1 MKSGAAPSKRIA
13 IAGGGISGLAT
24 AYQLACD
31 GVEYTLFEA
40 SDRLGGIVE
49 TVRSQGFVI
58 ECGPDSWVTEKPW
71 ARELAIELGLEDQI
85 IASNDQSRRTYV
97 QQGSEAQLIPV
108 PDGMRMMVPAKWGP
122 LLESPLFSS
131 QARLAYQLEPKRAA
145 ELKASAP
152 DHDESVAD
160 FVRRHFG
167 EEVARTIAGPLL
179 AAVFGGDITQLS
191 VRAVMPAFVRMEAEE
206 GSLIQAVQRRAQQS
220 PPAIFTTLATG
231 LETLIERMVSK
242 LPSASLRLQTPVLQ
256 IEADRG
262 RWRLTT
268 AQGEDRF
275 DAVVLATPLHVTQA
289 LLRPLGE
296 GARLIGL
303 LPQQATSA
311 IVVALAFAG
320 AQAAHLRIP
329 GGFGFVV
336 PQTFDGESGPTHQL
350 LACTFVHQKFP
361 GRAPQGAVL
370 LRAFFGGDSGE
381 ALLGE
386 ADDKLVERARLQLS
400 RVLGPLPKAS
410 ETIVRRWPHSLPQ
423 YAVGHLERM
432 AELESLLGTMPG
444 LHLVG
449 SAYHGV
455 GLPDLI
461 RQGRATARLLALA
474 PSKTHER
481 SPLPC

>member
-1 MKSGAAPSKRIA
+1 MSSGAAPPKRIA

-24 AYQLACD
+24 AYQLARD
-31 GVEYTLFEA
+31 SVECTLFEA
-40 SDRLGGIVE
+40 SERLGGIVE
-49 TVRSQGFVI
+49 TVRKDGFVI

-71 ARELAIELGLEDQI
+71 ARELAVELGLEHQI
-85 IASNDQSRRTYV
+85 IGSNDRWRRTYV
-97 QQGSEAQLIPV
+97 QQGDEHLAQLVPI

-122 LLESPLFSS
+122 LLESPLFSE
-131 QARLAYQLEPKRAA
+131 QARLAYQREPKRAP

-152 DHDESVAD
+152 HHDESVAD

-179 AAVFGGDITQLS
+179 AAVFGGDIAQLS

-220 PPAIFTTLATG
+220 PQAIFTTLSGG

-242 LPSASLRLQTPVLQ
+242 LPSASLRLRTPVLR
-256 IEADRG
+256 IETDRG
-262 RWRLTT
+262 SWRLVT
-268 AQGEDRF
+268 AGGEDRF

-289 LLRPLGE
+289 LLRPLSD
-296 GARLIGL
+296 GARMAGL

-311 IVVALAFAG
+311 IVVALAFAPN
-320 AQAAHLRIP
+320 QAARLRIP
-329 GGFGFVV
+329 PGFGFVV
-336 PQTFDGESGPTHQL
+336 PQALDGESSHQL

-361 GRAPQGAVL
+361 GRAPEGAVL
-370 LRAFFGGDSGE
+370 LRAFFGGHSGD
-381 ALLGE
+381 ALSVE
-386 ADDKLVERARLQLS
+386 TDDNLIERARLQLS
-400 RVLGPLPKAS
+400 RVLGPLPEAS
-410 ETIVRRWPHSLPQ
+410 ETVVRRWPHSLPQ

-432 AELESLLGTMPG
+432 AELESLLSAMPG

-461 RQGRATARLLALA
+461 RQGRATARVLAGQPHPAL
-474 PSKTHER
+474 S
-481 SPLPC
+481 S

>member
-1 MKSGAAPSKRIA
+1 M
-13 IAGGGISGLAT
+13 
-24 AYQLACD
+24 
-31 GVEYTLFEA
+31 
-40 SDRLGGIVE
+40 
-49 TVRSQGFVI
+49 
-58 ECGPDSWVTEKPW
+58 
-71 ARELAIELGLEDQI
+71 
-85 IASNDQSRRTYV
+85 
-97 QQGSEAQLIPV
+97 
-108 PDGMRMMVPAKWGP
+108 
-122 LLESPLFSS
+122 
-131 QARLAYQLEPKRAA
+131 
-145 ELKASAP
+145 
-152 DHDESVAD
+152 
-160 FVRRHFG
+160 
-167 EEVARTIAGPLL
+167 
-179 AAVFGGDITQLS
+179 
-191 VRAVMPAFVRMEAEE
+191 
-206 GSLIQAVQRRAQQS
+206 
-220 PPAIFTTLATG
+220 
-231 LETLIERMVSK
+231 
-242 LPSASLRLQTPVLQ
+242 
-256 IEADRG
+256 
-262 RWRLTT
+262 
-268 AQGEDRF
+268 
-275 DAVVLATPLHVTQA
+275 
-289 LLRPLGE
+289 
-296 GARLIGL
+296 IGL

-361 GRAPQGAVL
+361 GRAPEGAVL
-370 LRAFFGGDSGE
+370 LRAFFGGDSGD

-410 ETIVRRWPHSLPQ
+410 ETVVRRWPHSLPQ